1 MIEHH
6 LLKDVDRVMEIF
18 CSRKNG
24 EDYLCHPVILYFK
37 KHFHFKCDFYLL

>member
-1 MIEHH
+1 MVEHH

-24 EDYLCHPVILYFK
+24 EDYLSSCDPVL
-37 KHFHFKCDFYLL
+37 